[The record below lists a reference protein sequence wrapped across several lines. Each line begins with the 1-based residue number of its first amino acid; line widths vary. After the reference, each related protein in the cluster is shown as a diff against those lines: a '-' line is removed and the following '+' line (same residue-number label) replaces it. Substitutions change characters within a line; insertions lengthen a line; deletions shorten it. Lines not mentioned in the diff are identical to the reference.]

1 MQGRT
6 PMLTKTSRFNPVRAI
21 PALMCTLL
29 VLCMSP
35 HNAIA
40 QSDKAPKWMVVTSET
55 EPVRCG
61 DQEIYY
67 TITEFK
73 RGTVVAVDGTSGD
86 FSKVRYPASL
96 GVLVAAGDVR
106 TVKAGSHVQLVN
118 ETQLKTESQLR
129 GMDGSWC
136 PVFAKPLGTGVE
148 MAVLETIRDQ
158 ATNEVRG
165 YRVAPPR
172 PPVVDS
178 YPYAYIRTKA
188 LRDATPDEIAAH
200 QGGKQI
206 TSGRPP
212 LSAGPGNTDDTA
224 NSAEAVQEDASEQV
238 SQQEPEQREPAIDLR
253 EQQVIPETSLPDP
266 EEVIEDD
273 TDNQPVEI
281 QNAIPET
288 RESTPVVNP
297 EKATRPTNR
306 LTVSSLEALE
316 ASFTNART
324 MPREQLDEALP
335 ELLAEFTRA
344 RDSAEEGDPSIEPL
358 EQRIEWIKIR
368 IETRDQRRAIAQ
380 VLAVADSQQIELN
393 RKIEQWN
400 DSRVYDLVGRLMLSG
415 VYTGEHLPLM
425 YRVRVPDPITGMER
439 TIGYIAP
446 KPDQDLRRF
455 LGSVVGV
462 IGDPVRDDALA
473 LTVLSPTKVE
483 LMPGQ

>member
-1 MQGRT
+1 M
-6 PMLTKTSRFNPVRAI
+6 
-21 PALMCTLL
+21 L
-29 VLCMSP
+29 VLTITS
-35 HNAIA
+35 HSAIA
-40 QSDKAPKWMVVTSET
+40 QTDKEPQWKVITSET
-55 EPVRCG
+55 EAVRCG

-73 RGTVVAVDGTSGD
+73 RGTIVAVDGTSGD

-96 GVLVAAGDVR
+96 GVLVAADDVR

-118 ETQLKTESQLR
+118 ESQLKAESQLR

-136 PVFAKPLGTGVE
+136 PVFAKPLGAGIE

-158 ATNEVRG
+158 ATDEVRG

-172 PPVVDS
+172 PPVVGS
-178 YPYAYIRTKA
+178 YPYVYIRTSA
-188 LRDATPDEIAAH
+188 LRDATPAEIAAH
-200 QGGKQI
+200 QGGKQV
-206 TSGRPP
+206 TTGRPP
-212 LSAGPGNTDDTA
+212 LSAGPGNTGGNANTA
-224 NSAEAVQEDASEQV
+224 EDIQEEVAEQV
-238 SQQEPEQREPAIDLR
+238 TQQDPEQREPVIDLR
-253 EQQVIPETSLPDP
+253 EEQVIPETSLPDP
-266 EEVIEDD
+266 EEVTEESADD
-273 TDNQPVEI
+273 QPVEI

-288 RESTPVVNP
+288 RESAPVVNP
-297 EKATRPTNR
+297 EKTTRPATR

-316 ASFTNART
+316 ASFTSART

-380 VLAVADSQQIELN
+380 ALAVADSQQIELN

-400 DSRVYDLVGRLMLSG
+400 DSRVYNLVGRLMLSG

-462 IGDPVRDDALA
+462 IGDPVHDDALA